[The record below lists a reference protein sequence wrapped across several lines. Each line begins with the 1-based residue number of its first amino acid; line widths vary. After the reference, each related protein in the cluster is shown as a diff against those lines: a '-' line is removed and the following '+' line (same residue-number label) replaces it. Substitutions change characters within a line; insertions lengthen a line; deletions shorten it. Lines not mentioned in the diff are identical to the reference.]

1 MYQAGV
7 AASWGSNLDIVL
19 RLNISPNEKTGV
31 LDSFDS
37 IQLKKL
43 YWYNYYTVHR
53 QLTNLHRQL
62 TNLHRQFTNLNSRL
76 FRTKKSEN
84 RCFPLSKTKRKCWMI
99 KLNLDK
105 TLPWGRPYSLHIA
118 TSCGC
123 VVNMHGQVLTLFI
136 SWLLVFHTG
145 IDSQNG
151 YRKNCQRL
159 SYRAGH
165 FATTV

>member
-1 MYQAGV
+1 MVPMYQAGV

-62 TNLHRQFTNLNSRL
+62 MNLHRQFTNLNSFEQKNL
-76 FRTKKSEN
+76 
-84 RCFPLSKTKRKCWMI
+84 KTDVFLYRKRKE
-99 KLNLDK
+99 N
-105 TLPWGRPYSLHIA
+105 
-118 TSCGC
+118 
-123 VVNMHGQVLTLFI
+123 VE
-136 SWLLVFHTG
+136 
-145 IDSQNG
+145 
-151 YRKNCQRL
+151 
-159 SYRAGH
+159 
-165 FATTV
+165 